1 MAYILASKS
10 PRRKELLKR
19 IIDDFQVIDSNIV
32 EKVPANLKSS
42 QVPVYLAL
50 QKAKA
55 VFAKYPGDTIIA
67 CDTVVIIENNI
78 LGKPKDRNEVKEM
91 ITKLSG
97 KTHVVVSGVCLIK
110 KGKIKTF
117 NCKTHV
123 TFEKMNA
130 IEIENYAKTAD
141 VLDKAGAYGIQNE
154 ASVFIKEIKGDYYNV
169 VGLPLSKLYKK
180 LSDF

>member
-1 MAYILASKS
+1 MTYILASKS
-10 PRRKELLKR
+10 PRRKELLTR
-19 IIDDFQVIDSNIV
+19 IIDNFEVIDSNII
-32 EKVPANLKSS
+32 EKIPTNLKSS
-42 QVPVYLAL
+42 QVPVYLAK

-55 VFAKYPGDTIIA
+55 VFAKYPNDTIIA
-67 CDTVVIIENNI
+67 CDTIVIIDNTI
-78 LGKPKDRNEVKEM
+78 LGKPKDRNEVKKM

-97 KTHVVVSGVCLIK
+97 KTHLVVSGVCLLK

-117 NCKTHV
+117 NCKTQV

-130 IEIENYAKTAD
+130 IEIENYARNAD

-154 ASVFIKEIKGDYYNV
+154 ASIFIKEIKGDYYNV
-169 VGLPLSKLYKK
+169 VGLPLAKLYKK